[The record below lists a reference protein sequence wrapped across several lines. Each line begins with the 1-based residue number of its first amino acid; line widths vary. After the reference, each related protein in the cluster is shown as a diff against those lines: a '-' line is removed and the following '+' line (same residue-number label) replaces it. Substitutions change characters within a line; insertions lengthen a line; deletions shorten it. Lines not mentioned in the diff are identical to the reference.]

1 MIQDKN
7 EDRPD
12 DETVDK
18 AVTLTEGENEDFED
32 VNECNP
38 ENVSNSV
45 SEVEVCVEKTPIL
58 SGGGNDYLLDE
69 LVQPEKVGSVS
80 RRVIRDDDPDKSDID
95 DDIDDKEDEI
105 KLRLEKICEE
115 TSKNNSLIKELQTTK
130 GDLTPRSDSS
140 GLTDDARNE
149 KCDCCR
155 CMLFGCSCKRE
166 NKIKKMKIK
175 YEEPVYTD
183 KDDPNVAE
191 DVWTTQR
198 KHHFQKCLWKLKYN
212 RVVSD
217 VYLNE
222 LKKQEEDWSWRLISL
237 STFTSGLTIANN
249 VEEEPIKHYDIIV
262 NGTLTFM
269 SMLTSFC
276 AAWMKKKNFVEK
288 INEIDKY
295 LLNINRLCEEL
306 DVQFSILDTDRLKYT
321 EFKDIYISQITT
333 ALSTSPMI
341 SPEEWKNS
349 IKDITLK
356 YPELINP
363 DNSEENKL
371 WPWFGDM
378 VKRMDGE
385 KEIYVRKQTAF
396 MYQMRNTRSHKLK
409 SSCCFKN
416 KRVKKDIYT

>member
-1 MIQDKN
+1 
-7 EDRPD
+7 
-12 DETVDK
+12 
-18 AVTLTEGENEDFED
+18 
-32 VNECNP
+32 
-38 ENVSNSV
+38 
-45 SEVEVCVEKTPIL
+45 
-58 SGGGNDYLLDE
+58 
-69 LVQPEKVGSVS
+69 
-80 RRVIRDDDPDKSDID
+80 
-95 DDIDDKEDEI
+95 
-105 KLRLEKICEE
+105 
-115 TSKNNSLIKELQTTK
+115 
-130 GDLTPRSDSS
+130 
-140 GLTDDARNE
+140 
-149 KCDCCR
+149 
-155 CMLFGCSCKRE
+155 
-166 NKIKKMKIK
+166 
-175 YEEPVYTD
+175 
-183 KDDPNVAE
+183 
-191 DVWTTQR
+191 
-198 KHHFQKCLWKLKYN
+198 
-212 RVVSD
+212 VSD